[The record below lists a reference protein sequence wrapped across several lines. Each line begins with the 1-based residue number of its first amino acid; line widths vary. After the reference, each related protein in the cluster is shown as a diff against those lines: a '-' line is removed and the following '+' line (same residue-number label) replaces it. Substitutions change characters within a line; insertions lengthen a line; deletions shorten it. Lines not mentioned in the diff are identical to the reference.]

1 MKQQNC
7 IFTRKDVDCSGQDEI
22 PLVYYGIYKSGEQV
36 GPTVNK
42 DANDKNLKR
51 FGFKHERGGAHSS
64 RTMMLEELGA
74 VLSYLNR
81 PDAQKSDYL
90 HAIDEEN
97 CLGKRSGKTRLL
109 TYRHLVDLYSLDTSS
124 LLFRALL
131 YFWQRD
137 PDGRP
142 LLALLC
148 AYSRDS
154 ILRSSAPLILSAHE
168 GMTLTREALEEFID
182 TVEPGRFSAATLKST
197 AQNVNSTWT
206 KAGHLTGKVRK
217 IRSRAN
223 PTPGAVSYALL
234 LGYLTGARGEY
245 LFHTEYAKLLDCSF
259 ERMLSL
265 AEDASRRGWIVFK
278 RVGDVIEVLFPNL
291 MTAEEM
297 GWVREQS

>member
-1 MKQQNC
+1 MFN
-7 IFTRKDVDCSGQDEI
+7 S
-22 PLVYYGIYKSGEQV
+22 PKSQS
-36 GPTVNK
+36 
-42 DANDKNLKR
+42 NLSR
-51 FGFKHERGGAHSS
+51 FGFKIERGGAHSS
-64 RTMMLEELGA
+64 RTMMLEELGV

-97 CLGKRSGKTRLL
+97 CLGKRSGKTRTL
-109 TYRHLVDLYSLDTSS
+109 TFRHLVDLYTLDTSA

-154 ILRSSAPLILSAHE
+154 ILRSSASFLLPAHE
-168 GMTLTREALEEFID
+168 GTTISRESLEEFID
-182 TVEPGRFSAATLKST
+182 EIEPGRFSPATLKST
-197 AQNVNSTWT
+197 AQNINSSFTQ
-206 KAGHLTGKVRK
+206 AGLLTGKIRKVRT
-217 IRSRAN
+217 RAN

-234 LGYLTGARGEY
+234 LGYLTGARGES
-245 LFHTEYAKLLDCSF
+245 LFQTEYAKLLDCSF
-259 ERMLSL
+259 ERALSL

-278 RVGDVIEVLFPNL
+278 RVGDVIEVVFPNL
-291 MTAEEM
+291 ITSEEM
-297 GWVREQS
+297 EWVREQS